1 MHVPVAGSAARQKE
15 SRSASRKST
24 IPGTLVT
31 GTVLHVHADQATVE
45 LSNGEPTYL
54 YSCSSLGL
62 P

>member
-24 IPGTLVT
+24 TPSTLVT